1 MKGVITVTYFRIY
14 FTRIDVYQKGQLIH
28 TYDREEEGDTQYAII
43 RAADV
48 VSMMRYDNSLEG
60 VIIISRN
67 DLTVVYRT
75 YETMVDGIQL
85 YLSSRNTT
93 GDTLD
98 SITKDYHDRYIEIID
113 SEDDDDENKPVF
125 HIINRLLT
133 EEDIQL

>member
-28 TYDREEEGDTQYAII
+28 TYDREEEGDVQYAII
-43 RAADV
+43 RAADIA
-48 VSMMRYDNSLEG
+48 SMMRYDNSLEG

-85 YLSSRNTT
+85 YLSSRSTN
-93 GDTLD
+93 GDILD
-98 SITKDYHDRYIEIID
+98 NITREYHDRYIEIID
-113 SEDDDDENKPVF
+113 SEEDDETNKPAL

>member
-14 FTRIDVYQKGQLIH
+14 FTRIDVYQKGRLIH
-28 TYDREEEGDTQYAII
+28 MYEREEEGDVQFAII

-98 SITKDYHDRYIEIID
+98 NITKDYHDRYIEIID

>member
-14 FTRIDVYQKGQLIH
+14 FTRIDVYQKGRLIH
-28 TYDREEEGDTQYAII
+28 MYEREEEGDVQYAII